1 MPERLYGRT
10 LLRRMAGAA
19 VERLH
24 APVRELHDVQD
35 ATVVFGHTD
44 IDRGHDPVSRVVGWL
59 FGFPPEGRR
68 LPTAI
73 TILASGDRE
82 IWHRRFAGH
91 PILTHLEPVNHNHGS
106 IVVERFRFGVT
117 FALQVAEHDGSL
129 RFELRGMRVCAI
141 PMPRFLWPRLRAE
154 ERAERDGFR
163 FDIDIA
169 LRGFGRLIH
178 YRGWVR
184 PT

>member
-1 MPERLYGRT
+1 
-10 LLRRMAGAA
+10 MAGATL
-19 VERLH
+19 ERLH
-24 APVRELHDVQD
+24 APVRQLHDVQD

-44 IDRGHDPVSRVVGWL
+44 IDRGRGPVSRVVGWA

-73 TILASGDRE
+73 TILAGGGRE
-82 IWHRRFAGH
+82 IWHRRFAGY
-91 PILTHLEPVNHNHGS
+91 PILTHLEPVNQRHRP

-117 FALQVAEHDGSL
+117 FALQVTERGGSL
-129 RFELRGMRVCAI
+129 CFDLRGMRVGGI
-141 PMPRFLWPRLRAE
+141 PMPRFLWPRVRAE
-154 ERAERDGFR
+154 ERAERGGFR

-169 LRGFGRLIH
+169 LRGCGRLIH

-184 PT
+184 LV